1 MTPPRTH
8 WHPLLRLTV
17 AGAAGFWVA
26 NLLISLTPMAAHY
39 RAATHISYAP
49 MLAQALVGGLVLSAL
64 VSSALLRLDNHRA
77 AGAPLRISMLL
88 VLVAFVAVTALVELP
103 GKLTAGLAH
112 PWHELA
118 VATTINALRLT
129 ALGLAIG
136 QAEDRSRRAAPAV
149 PHH

>member
-1 MTPPRTH
+1 MTPSRTR

-64 VSSALLRLDNHRA
+64 VSSAQLRLDNHGA
-77 AGAPLRISMLL
+77 AGAPMRIAMLL
-88 VLVAFVAVTALVELP
+88 ALVAFVAVTALVELP

-112 PWHELA
+112 PWHEFA

-136 QAEDRSRRAAPAV
+136 QVADRSRRAAPAV